1 MFQRKHTFVK
11 SVHPA
16 GEEFVVDFEK
26 TGVWER
32 NQEIIAGRLENQGPN
47 FSHLKSDR
55 FDPDSLWER
64 VDGDMELLR
73 ELLEVFT
80 EEGPRMLASIE
91 EAIQHGSALE
101 LQKSAHKMKGSVLQ
115 FSATAAA
122 AIAFELEEKGKHG
135 SLDGTAP
142 LYARLKDE
150 IDLLWKSLKSMVYG
164 DQVQTRR
171 A

>member
-1 MFQRKHTFVK
+1 MNT
-11 SVHPA
+11 
-16 GEEFVVDFEK
+16 EK

-32 NQEIIAGRLENQGPN
+32 NQEIIGGRLENQGPN

-55 FDPDSLWER
+55 FDPESLWER

-73 ELLEVFT
+73 ELLQVFS
-80 EEGPRMLASIE
+80 EEGPRMLARIE
-91 EAIQHGSALE
+91 EAVQHGSADD
-101 LQKSAHKMKGSVLQ
+101 LQRAAHKMKGSVLQ

-142 LYARLKDE
+142 LYTRLKDE
-150 IDLLWKSLKSMVYG
+150 IDLLWKSLNAMVYG
-164 DQVQTRR
+164 DQVQ
-171 A
+171 APHA

>member
-1 MFQRKHTFVK
+1 MDT
-11 SVHPA
+11 
-16 GEEFVVDFEK
+16 EK

-55 FDPDSLWER
+55 FDPESLWER

-80 EEGPRMLASIE
+80 EEGPRMLARID
-91 EAIQHGSALE
+91 EAIQHGSAVE
-101 LQKSAHKMKGSVLQ
+101 LQKAAHKMKGSVLQ

-122 AIAFELEEKGKHG
+122 AIAFELEEKGNHG
-135 SLDGTAP
+135 SVDGTAP
-142 LYARLKDE
+142 LYNRLKDE
-150 IDLLWKSLKSMVYG
+150 IDLLWKSLNSMIYG
-164 DQVQTRR
+164 EQIQPR